1 MHQRKNPVNGP
12 ANAVRREPM
21 ADQRYQQLMA
31 RLGALFSQTEEGTAA
46 DQRLAVIA
54 EITEQM
60 AKYGLSAEDLAD

>member
-1 MHQRKNPVNGP
+1 
-12 ANAVRREPM
+12 M

-31 RLGALFSQTEEGTAA
+31 RLGALFAQTEEGAAA
-46 DQRLAVIA
+46 DQRLAAIA